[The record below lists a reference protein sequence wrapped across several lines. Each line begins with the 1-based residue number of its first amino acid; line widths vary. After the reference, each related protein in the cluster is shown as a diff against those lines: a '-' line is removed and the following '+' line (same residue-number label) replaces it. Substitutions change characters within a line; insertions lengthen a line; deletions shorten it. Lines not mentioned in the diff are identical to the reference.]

1 MLFTGSTANTS
12 GMLYWRDMN
21 KKLVWAVVIIAALIG
36 GWYWLSNSSKTTSSD
51 SMGTNDS
58 QNQGNM
64 GDSSNNGMA
73 QKPME
78 DGAEGVVIGANLA
91 LGTNVNTKLGTYLIG
106 YNGMTLYTKD
116 GDSASA
122 STCTGGCATTWPPYA
137 VGAEDNVNQLKA
149 GVTGKADTFVRAD
162 GTIQM
167 TYKGKPLYFYAS
179 DKTSA
184 DAKGDGVGGV
194 WHVAKP

>member
-1 MLFTGSTANTS
+1 
-12 GMLYWRDMN
+12 MN
-21 KKLVWAVVIIAALIG
+21 KTLVWAIVIIAALIG
-36 GWYWLSNSSKTTSSD
+36 GWYWWSMSNTPAPATPSGQ
-51 SMGTNDS
+51 MGTNGS

-64 GDSSNNGMA
+64 GGTDNGQVQQPTA
-73 QKPME
+73 
-78 DGAEGVVIGANLA
+78 DGAEGMVIGSNLA
-91 LGTNVNTKLGTYLIG
+91 LGTSANTKLGTYLVG
-106 YNGMTLYTKD
+106 YNGMTLYTKE
-116 GDSASA
+116 GDSAKV
-122 STCTGGCATTWPPYA
+122 STCTGSCATAWPAYV

-149 GVTGKADTFVRAD
+149 GITGKADTFVRAD

-167 TYKGKPLYFYAS
+167 TYKGMPLYFYAS